1 MTLIRNEPAV
11 IVALVEALL
20 VAVANAVMAFGLVLT
35 GDQVAAVNGVVIA
48 LLVLLL
54 SIYTRQRVT
63 PTAKL

>member
-1 MTLIRNEPAV
+1 MDLIRNEPAV
-11 IVALVEALL
+11 LVGLVEALL

-48 LLVLLL
+48 LLVLML
-54 SIYTRQRVT
+54 SIYTRQQVT